1 MSTWRC
7 LYIAIADLGENNEG
21 SIFSQRVDQKM
32 APFQIR
38 KADANDGA
46 AILDCLAAAFERY
59 RNQYTAGAFADTVLD
74 FESIQNR
81 LREMCVFVALSEEK
95 TIGTVGCSVHRAQ
108 GQEAEGH
115 LRGMAVLPEWQGT
128 RVASALLQTAEAEL
142 IKNGCT
148 SVTLDTT
155 EPLTRA
161 IRFYERH
168 GFSASGRISDFFGMR
183 LYEYSKKLP

>member
-1 MSTWRC
+1 
-7 LYIAIADLGENNEG
+7 
-21 SIFSQRVDQKM
+21 M

-46 AILDCLAAAFERY
+46 AILDCLAAAFEGY
-59 RNQYTAGAFADTVLD
+59 RNQYTADAFADTVLD
-74 FESIQNR
+74 SQTVQHR
-81 LREMCVFVALSEEK
+81 LREMCVFVAVSDGK
-95 TIGTVGCSVHRAQ
+95 IVGTIGCSVHRTE

-128 RVASALLQTAEAEL
+128 QLASALLQTAEAEL
-142 IKNGCT
+142 IKNSCT
-148 SVTLDTT
+148 RVTLDTT

-183 LYEYSKKLP
+183 LYEYSKTLR